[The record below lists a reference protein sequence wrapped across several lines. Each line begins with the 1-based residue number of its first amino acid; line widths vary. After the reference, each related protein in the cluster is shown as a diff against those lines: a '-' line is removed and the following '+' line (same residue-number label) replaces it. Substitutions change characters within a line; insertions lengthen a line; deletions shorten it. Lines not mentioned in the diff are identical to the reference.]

1 MEFFGKII
9 TYGQSSSEIGLY
21 ISLIIAV
28 VLFVITSHIL
38 KYFANYGDTRIYILS
53 VTISCI
59 IFTTSGLYP
68 VVFWEKARQENYEN
82 IQNAITAEYS
92 DAEFSEME
100 IREGT
105 FTSEGEQ
112 YKYEVKDDTIII
124 CQVSSGDEVKI
135 IN

>member
-1 MEFFGKII
+1 MF
-9 TYGQSSSEIGLY
+9 
-21 ISLIIAV
+21 
-28 VLFVITSHIL
+28 
-38 KYFANYGDTRIYILS
+38 
-53 VTISCI
+53 
-59 IFTTSGLYP
+59 
-68 VVFWEKARQENYEN
+68 FWEKARQENYEN

-92 DAEFSEME
+92 DAEFSELE